1 MNGRP
6 ITERGGLETRGT
18 VALQRSAAGSYRP
31 GRPGVEENGNTNRNG
46 HGINWLQMPLLKHIS
61 LHAPNG
67 AHHAP
72 Y

>member
-6 ITERGGLETRGT
+6 FTEHGDLETRVT
-18 VALQRSAAGSYRP
+18 VAPQRSAAGSYRP
-31 GRPGVEENGNTNRNG
+31 GRPGTEENGNTNRNG